1 MFGLSLINIMWS
13 VPEIVAN
20 QIAPVMLKGRPLP
33 VCIGF
38 TTSVVNFLK
47 IDYQLEKEINTN
59 WNSLHEWSLRAGLG
73 GYYNPALHL
82 TSVSCFIL

>member
-13 VPEIVAN
+13 VPEIVVN
-20 QIAPVMLKGRPLP
+20 LITPVMLKGRPLP

-47 IDYQLEKEINTN
+47 IDYQLEKEMHTN
-59 WNSLHEWSLRAGLG
+59 
-73 GYYNPALHL
+73 
-82 TSVSCFIL
+82 

>member
-1 MFGLSLINIMWS
+1 MWS
-13 VPEIVAN
+13 VSEIVAN
-20 QIAPVMLKGRPLP
+20 LTAPVVFKGRPLP

-59 WNSLHEWSLRAGLG
+59 
-73 GYYNPALHL
+73 
-82 TSVSCFIL
+82 

>member
-13 VPEIVAN
+13 VPEIVAD

-47 IDYQLEKEINTN
+47 IDYPLEKEINTN
-59 WNSLHEWSLRAGLG
+59 
-73 GYYNPALHL
+73 
-82 TSVSCFIL
+82 

>member
-1 MFGLSLINIMWS
+1 MWS
-13 VPEIVAN
+13 VPEIVVN
-20 QIAPVMLKGRPLP
+20 LIAPVMLKGRPLP

-59 WNSLHEWSLRAGLG
+59 GNSLHEWSLRAGLG
-73 GYYNPALHL
+73 GYYNPPLHL

>member
-1 MFGLSLINIMWS
+1 MWS
-13 VPEIVAN
+13 VPEIVAD

-47 IDYQLEKEINTN
+47 IDYPLEKEINTN
-59 WNSLHEWSLRAGLG
+59 
-73 GYYNPALHL
+73 
-82 TSVSCFIL
+82 